1 MNIFK
6 HLLLCAALAA
16 GFTACGGDDD
26 DDGGMGGA
34 PAEGGEGGMGGAPAE
49 GGMGGAPAEGGMGG
63 AGGEGGMGGAG
74 GGGDD
79 LGAQVQA
86 LFTASCQPCH
96 TAGAATGGINLDSV
110 GDVVGA
116 PSTQADDM
124 NLIEP
129 GDRENSYIW
138 RKLNNTHTDVP
149 GGSGQIM
156 PTSGALE
163 AAQLDLVGRWIDSL

>member
-16 GFTACGGDDD
+16 GFTACDDGDD
-26 DDGGMGGA
+26 GETGMGGA
-34 PAEGGEGGMGGAPAE
+34 PAEGGEGGMGGAGA
-49 GGMGGAPAEGGMGG
+49 GGVGG
-63 AGGEGGMGGAG
+63 AGEGGAGEGGMGGAG
-74 GGGDD
+74 EGGMGGGGDD
-79 LGAQVQA
+79 LESQVQA
-86 LFTASCQPCH
+86 LFSATCMPCH
-96 TAGAATGGINLDSV
+96 INGAATGGINLDSIA
-110 GDVVGA
+110 DVVDA

-124 NLIEP
+124 SLIEP

-149 GGSGQIM
+149 GGSGQVM

-163 AAQLDLVGRWIDSL
+163 AAQIDLVGQWIDSL

>member
-34 PAEGGEGGMGGAPAE
+34 PAEGGMGGEGGAGE
-49 GGMGGAPAEGGMGG
+49 GG
-63 AGGEGGMGGAG
+63 AGGEGAMGGEG

-138 RKLNNTHTDVP
+138 RKLNGTHTDVP

-156 PTSGALE
+156 PTGGALE
-163 AAQLDLVGRWIDSL
+163 AAQIDLVGQWIDSL